1 MGGLGKTTLAKMVY
15 NDPIVQKHF
24 QLKMWHCVSENFEP
38 ISIVKSIIELA
49 TNRKCDLPDS
59 IELLRRRLE
68 GVIDRKRFLLVLDDV
83 WNEDDNK
90 WNEHLRPLLNSVGG
104 PGSIIVITTRNRR
117 VASIM
122 ETLQPYK
129 PACLSED
136 ESWELF
142 SKRAF
147 GRDVQE
153 QEDLVTIGK
162 CIVHKCK
169 GLPLALKTM
178 GGLMSSKHQVKEWE
192 AIARSNIGDSVKG
205 KDEIL
210 SILKLSYK
218 HLPSEMK
225 QCFTF
230 CAIFCKDYEMEKDML
245 IQLWIANG
253 FIQEEGTI
261 ELSQKGEFVFNELVW
276 RSFLQDVKTILFRS
290 LDYDFVVCKMHDLM
304 HDLAKDVSSECATT
318 EELIQQKAP
327 SEDVW
332 HVQISEGELK
342 QISGSFKGTTSL
354 RTLLMELPLYRGL
367 EVLELRSFFLERL
380 KLRSLRGLW
389 CHCRSNIHRL
399 PDSICALYNL
409 QSLRLNGCS
418 YLECLPEGMANLRKL
433 NHLYLL
439 GCDRLKRMPP
449 NFSLLNNLLTL
460 TTFVVDTDAGR
471 GIEELKQLRYLTNML
486 GLYNLRKIKSTS
498 NAKEA
503 NLHQKQELSILR
515 LFRGCMSS
523 YMPGDKDNN
532 EEEMLESLKPHSKLK
547 ILDLYG
553 YGGSK
558 ASVWMRDP
566 QMFRCLKRLII
577 ERCPRCKDIP
587 TVWLSASLE
596 YLSLSYMTSLISLC
610 KNIDGNTPVQLFPK
624 LKELILFVL
633 PNLERWAENSE
644 GENNDVIIFPELES
658 LELKSCMKISSV
670 PESPALKRL
679 EALGCH
685 SLSIFSLS
693 HLTSLSDLYYK
704 AGDIDSMRM
713 PLDPCWAS
721 PVSLDVSSPAN
732 MMVPLEDKK
741 SRRPFEALRSLTLC
755 GSNCFLATC
764 SLFFAGTAKGRPAN
778 FIKIGGNKLA
788 PNRRRI
794 ITGHKQMMA
803 VFVLAT
809 LSKVHLGLWECFA
822 FVKDLT
828 VHGCDDLVQWPME
841 ELRCLICLRHLSF
854 RACGKLEGKCR
865 SSDEA
870 LPLPQ
875 LERFEVSH
883 CDNLLDI
890 PKMPTSLVNLEV
902 SHCRSLVALPSHL
915 GNLPRLRSL
924 TTYCMDMLEML
935 PDGMNGFTALE
946 ELEIFNCLP
955 IEKFPEGLFFVP
967 SLHCLAPHKSPTNL
981 TSRGLAPLCPCFPP
995 PPRCS
1000 GLQAAEEAAGWM
1012 APVFE
1017 RLTGIRALA
1026 DSARF
1031 KAWFLDQIGVLHH
1044 GNMPYLVPSLHWER
1058 GEDGYH

>member
-1 MGGLGKTTLAKMVY
+1 MKDLKAVAYEADDVLDDFEYEALRREVKIGDSTTRKVLGYFTPHSPLLFRVTMSRKLGDVLKKINDLVEEMNKFGLMEHTEAPQLPYRLTHSGLDESADIFGREHDKEVLVKLMLDQHDQQNLQVLPIVGMGGLGKTTLAKMVY

-342 QISGSFKGTTSL
+342 QISGSFK
-354 RTLLMELPLYRGL
+354 
-367 EVLELRSFFLERL
+367 ERL

-389 CHCRSNIHRL
+389 CHC
-399 PDSICALYNL
+399 
-409 QSLRLNGCS
+409 
-418 YLECLPEGMANLRKL
+418 
-433 NHLYLL
+433 
-439 GCDRLKRMPP
+439 
-449 NFSLLNNLLTL
+449 
-460 TTFVVDTDAGR
+460 R

-515 LFRGCMSS
+515 LFWGCMSS

-741 SRRPFEALRSLTLC
+741 SRRPFEALRSLTLR

-778 FIKIGGNKLA
+778 FIKIGGNKVL
-788 PNRRRI
+788 
-794 ITGHKQMMA
+794 IT
-803 VFVLAT
+803 
-809 LSKVHLGLWECFA
+809 
-822 FVKDLT
+822 
-828 VHGCDDLVQWPME
+828 
-841 ELRCLICLRHLSF
+841 
-854 RACGKLEGKCR
+854 
-865 SSDEA
+865 
-870 LPLPQ
+870 
-875 LERFEVSH
+875 
-883 CDNLLDI
+883 
-890 PKMPTSLVNLEV
+890 
-902 SHCRSLVALPSHL
+902 
-915 GNLPRLRSL
+915 
-924 TTYCMDMLEML
+924 TT
-935 PDGMNGFTALE
+935 
-946 ELEIFNCLP
+946 
-955 IEKFPEGLFFVP
+955 
-967 SLHCLAPHKSPTNL
+967 
-981 TSRGLAPLCPCFPP
+981 
-995 PPRCS
+995 
-1000 GLQAAEEAAGWM
+1000 
-1012 APVFE
+1012 
-1017 RLTGIRALA
+1017 
-1026 DSARF
+1026 
-1031 KAWFLDQIGVLHH
+1031 
-1044 GNMPYLVPSLHWER
+1044 
-1058 GEDGYH
+1058 